1 MVSWDGWEAEIRERI
16 AELTNEQPSP
26 ESVPERG
33 WKGLVRLWQGA
44 ARGITRQR
52 AT

>member
-1 MVSWDGWEAEIRERI
+1 MVNWDGWEAEIRERI

-26 ESVPERG
+26 ESVPERAR
-33 WKGLVRLWQGA
+33 KGLVRLWQGL
-44 ARGITRQR
+44 RGPVSRQR